1 MKNRKSLNIETE
13 AWIVYGLLQNLE
25 YQMFYALSEYVDNS
39 VQSFL
44 DDKDLLENDFVS
56 VEIDYDID
64 DEGNEYIKITD
75 DAGGISEERFDDAFR
90 LTDPDGLKGTLNE
103 FGLGMKMASLWLG
116 NKFTVKTSAIGE
128 DYATTVIFDLD
139 FVQKAKVNQ
148 IDGDNLYTEKESKE
162 KHYTI
167 ITVEKTNH
175 FPKGSASKKI
185 ITHLADIYRIYL
197 RDGILKLRFGDREV
211 HEDEPDWLTKPY
223 WDNHKQPY
231 PAKKIDQEFEWRKEF
246 NIKLPPPYDYA
257 KGHVGL
263 HEKMQRATSG
273 LVIFRRGRA
282 VAGTGEERYRPQGLF
297 GASQSQ
303 KFARLFGEVHFGP
316 NAPVSSNKRLVWTEV
331 EAEFVLRMK
340 DILAGDVQKFKA
352 FLDGDVDESEVDL
365 QEILPI
371 SKMGTEYRVETERKL
386 SSAKLKEHAQTATSS
401 TGKVFEEGAKN
412 AVDPLIENPVSTSSK
427 EDSNT
432 DDIRSLSTESINVN
446 FSGQD
451 WHVTF
456 KVLEQA
462 GKPLY
467 IFKKTE
473 EENSIELSINISHAF
488 IKNFIDREGK
498 IMTAFLRIASGLALA
513 EIVSEQTQNKE
524 PSSLRHNFNS
534 IMGGSL
540 SRKK

>member
-1 MKNRKSLNIETE
+1 MKKRESLNIETE

-25 YQMFYALSEYVDNS
+25 YQIFYALSEYVDNS

-44 DDKDLLENDFVS
+44 DDRDRLENEFVS
-56 VEIDYDID
+56 VGIDYDE
-64 DEGNEYIKITD
+64 DEDGNEFIQITD
-75 DAGGISEERFDDAFR
+75 DAGGISEEKFDNAFR

-128 DYATTVIFDLD
+128 DYSTTVIFDLD
-139 FVQKAKVNQ
+139 YVQEAKVNQ
-148 IDGDNLYTEKESKE
+148 IDGDNLYTEKEAKE

-167 ITVEKTNH
+167 IKIEKTNH
-175 FPKGSASKKI
+175 FPRGSSAKKI

-197 RDGILKLRFGDREV
+197 REGILKLRLGEREV
-211 HEDEPDWLTKPY
+211 HEVEPEWLTRVY
-223 WDNHKQPY
+223 WDNHKEPY
-231 PAKKIDQEFEWRKEF
+231 PAKKIDREFEWRKEF

-263 HEKMQRATSG
+263 HEKMQRQTSG

-282 VAGTGEERYRPQGLF
+282 VHGTGEDRYRPQGIF

-303 KFARLFGEVHFGP
+303 KFARLFGEIHFGP
-316 NAPVSSNKRLVWTEV
+316 NAPVSSNKRLVWTEAQ
-331 EAEFVLRMK
+331 AEFILKMK
-340 DILAGDVQKFKA
+340 EVLAGDVQKFKA
-352 FLDGDVDESEVDL
+352 FLDGDIDEDEIDL

-371 SKMGTEYRVETERKL
+371 SKMGTEYRAETERKL
-386 SSAKLKEHAQTATSS
+386 SAAKLKEHAQTATTS

-412 AVDPLIENPVSTSSK
+412 AVDILIENPINSSIK
-427 EDSNT
+427 EDNNT
-432 DDIRSLSTESINVN
+432 DDSKSLSTESIDVQ

-456 KVLEQA
+456 KVLEQP

-467 IFKKTE
+467 IFKKAE
-473 EENSIELSINISHAF
+473 EQNSIELSINIAHSF

-513 EIVSEQTQNKE
+513 EIVSEQTQNNE